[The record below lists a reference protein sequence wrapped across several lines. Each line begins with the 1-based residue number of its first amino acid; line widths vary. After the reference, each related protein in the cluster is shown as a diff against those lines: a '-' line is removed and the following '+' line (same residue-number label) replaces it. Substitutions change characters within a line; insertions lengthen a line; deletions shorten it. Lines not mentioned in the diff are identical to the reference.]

1 MTEYECVTEFC
12 LESTKK
18 KNLKRE
24 EHLFVSISS
33 TLSGMWKHRAVWNG
47 FSCGLL
53 TPDTCSH
60 SQRQVLCPQTRV
72 APKQGEAITL
82 GDKEASRGDERHGAV
97 SGRD

>member
-1 MTEYECVTEFC
+1 MSELC
-12 LESTKK
+12 LNIWE
-18 KNLKRE
+18 
-24 EHLFVSISS
+24 
-33 TLSGMWKHRAVWNG
+33 HRAVWNN

-72 APKQGEAITL
+72 APKQAEAITL

>member
-1 MTEYECVTEFC
+1 MSQNSVR
-12 LESTKK
+12 KGQK
-18 KNLKRE
+18 
-24 EHLFVSISS
+24 EHFFVVVNISS
-33 TLSGMWKHRAVWNG
+33 TLSGIWEHGAVWND

-72 APKQGEAITL
+72 APKQAEAITL
-82 GDKEASRGDERHGAV
+82 GDKEATRGDERHGAV